1 MFVLRDFFK
10 KEGKEET
17 PVFIEEIEELEDMDI
32 VRLKGPIDMF
42 TVPDIEDLRK
52 KAIREKNFLK
62 KNVLLDFKSV
72 THVDGATC
80 AMLVSIVSELK
91 HEKQCLALIN
101 VSLELK
107 NMMDISMIGKMFT
120 IYETETEAIIQLKKK
135 EGV

>member
-52 KAIREKNFLK
+52 KAIREKNF
-62 KNVLLDFKSV
+62 
-72 THVDGATC
+72 
-80 AMLVSIVSELK
+80 
-91 HEKQCLALIN
+91 
-101 VSLELK
+101 
-107 NMMDISMIGKMFT
+107 
-120 IYETETEAIIQLKKK
+120 
-135 EGV
+135 

>member
-1 MFVLRDFFK
+1 
-10 KEGKEET
+10 
-17 PVFIEEIEELEDMDI
+17 
-32 VRLKGPIDMF
+32 
-42 TVPDIEDLRK
+42 
-52 KAIREKNFLK
+52 
-62 KNVLLDFKSV
+62 
-72 THVDGATC
+72 
-80 AMLVSIVSELK
+80 MLVSIVSELK